1 MGFIQKR
8 EKNKSDEV
16 SMVKIL
22 VDTRKQN
29 YNAKIRFVVWND
41 CYADTN
47 TKPFYSWSLNF
58 LRDKKPIIR
67 SIDFEWTVGIIK
79 DNKVVYSYIAKHF
92 FDIFP
97 IGGNYIY
104 IDENKAKM
112 ILESIKL

>member
-1 MGFIQKR
+1 MGFIQKK
-8 EKNKSDEV
+8 EKMKSDEV

-29 YNAKIRFVVWND
+29 SNAKIRFVVWND

-58 LRDKKPIIR
+58 LRDKKPIIC

-97 IGGNYIY
+97 VGGNYIY
-104 IDENKAKM
+104 IDENKAKI
-112 ILESIKL
+112 ILESIKI

>member
-8 EKNKSDEV
+8 EKFNSDEI
-16 SMVKIL
+16 SMFKIL

-29 YNAKIRFVVWND
+29 SNAKIRFVVWSD
-41 CYADTN
+41 RYADTN

-67 SIDFEWTVGIIK
+67 SIDYEWTVGIIK
-79 DNKVVYSYIAKHF
+79 DNKVVFSYIAKHF

-97 IGGNYIY
+97 LGGNYIY